1 MYGKMNKRH
10 SLGKRGEAYAALF
23 YRQRGAEIIAANVNY
38 AVGEIDLI
46 VREDDTYV
54 FVEVKTRAS
63 DAYGVAEAVT
73 ARKLARMR
81 KAALR
86 WLEGK
91 PRCYVRFDV
100 LALVDQGAE
109 FKVTHYEGVEDG
121 AR

>member
-46 VREDDTYV
+46 VREGDTYV

-73 ARKLARMR
+73 AR

-109 FKVTHYEGVEDG
+109 FEVTHYEGVEDG
-121 AR
+121 AW